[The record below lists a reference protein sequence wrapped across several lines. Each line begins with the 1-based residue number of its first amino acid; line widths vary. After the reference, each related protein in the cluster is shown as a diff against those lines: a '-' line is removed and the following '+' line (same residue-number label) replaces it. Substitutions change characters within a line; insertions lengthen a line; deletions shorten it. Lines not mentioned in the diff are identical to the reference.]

1 MAGQPKAIGVIAGG
15 LVGGEVG
22 AGDDLCLGA
31 GGSVAPS
38 ATRFAMASVLPVP
51 LQ

>member
-1 MAGQPKAIGVIAGG
+1 MAGQPKAKASYSAALSAEKSAQGMT
-15 LVGGEVG
+15 
-22 AGDDLCLGA
+22 
-31 GGSVAPS
+31 SVSAPADMAPS

>member
-1 MAGQPKAIGVIAGG
+1 MAGQPKAKASYSAALSAEKSAQGMTSISAP
-15 LVGGEVG
+15 
-22 AGDDLCLGA
+22 AD
-31 GGSVAPS
+31 VAPS